1 MTACAAFDGRRAPV
15 IFGQEHRPGAGK
27 VGVELGPDVRNL
39 RAAPAVDGLVDVAH
53 HEHPRRLRGE
63 SANELVL
70 RERRVLKLVHQHVA
84 PPLPVEQPRLLTRA
98 QQRDGGGEQVVEIE
112 GVGRTQVGLVLVV
125 EARELIA
132 DIRIALERRSGVAE
146 CARHAAAVHADA
158 GVHGGLCGG
167 DAGLCE
173 GRVRLLLVLHE
184 DVHHDLADDGFRVSL
199 VVDYE
204 VVAAA
209 VAVEEVDVLAQHA
222 RRDGVERA
230 RSDLPR
236 VFLADRR
243 DEPLAHLPRRL
254 VSEGDAEDVRRR
266 HAELV
271 YQVRDAPHEH
281 AGLARA
287 RTGED
292 LHRRDGSDDRGDLL
306 VVHPLEVGRFGA
318 EHRFGRVRGRAEPG
332 GRPALH
338 GAPSRGRAIGEP

>member
-1 MTACAAFDGRRAPV
+1 MRHPRANESLLQRPRLRVGPVKHRDVLQRHAAPRRLPRRLPRREVRLLDLVLRGDDGDVLAPGSHRVELERRPVPRLAYDGLRRLDDGRRAPV
-15 IFGQEHRPGAGK
+15 IFGQEDRPGAGK

-84 PPLPVEQPRLLTRA
+84 PPLPVEQPRLLTCA

-132 DIRIALERRSGVAE
+132 DIRIALERWSGVAE
-146 CARHAAAVHADA
+146 GARHAAAVHADA

-167 DAGLCE
+167 DARLCE

-266 HAELV
+266 HA
-271 YQVRDAPHEH
+271 
-281 AGLARA
+281 
-287 RTGED
+287 
-292 LHRRDGSDDRGDLL
+292 
-306 VVHPLEVGRFGA
+306 
-318 EHRFGRVRGRAEPG
+318 
-332 GRPALH
+332 
-338 GAPSRGRAIGEP
+338 